1 MPRMKL
7 EKRRLGGPITW
18 MSRSRA
24 SISSQRIFNCRS
36 ASRSPTQRWMPA
48 PHERCWRGFVR
59 STIKA
64 SAFSITLSSRLDDL
78 VALPDALACK
88 LCVSSSRSAHV
99 DDWCL
104 VANSLGDEAWHER
117 GIGLEFGELAWIL
130 GQRQEAAQHR
140 VPRRVVSADDE

>member
-1 MPRMKL
+1 ML
-7 EKRRLGGPITW
+7 AGL
-18 MSRSRA
+18 RSVDDEGVSVLDHAIVPVARYV
-24 SISSQRIFNCRS
+24 
-36 ASRSPTQRWMPA
+36 
-48 PHERCWRGFVR
+48 PH
-59 STIKA
+59 
-64 SAFSITLSSRLDDL
+64 DDL

-117 GIGLEFGELAWIL
+117 GIGLEFRELAWIL